1 MLSISSLTFSCGCDH
16 TIFASRVAE
25 YCFPFGLSASTFGFS
40 RCSQDGKY
48 FPLVSSPKGISA
60 SPTRKTRA
68 DIATG
73 IPIV

>member
-1 MLSISSLTFSCGCDH
+1 MLSISSLTLSCGCDH
-16 TIFASRVAE
+16 TIFATRVAE
-25 YCFPFGLSASTFGFS
+25 YGSPLELSASTLDFS
-40 RCSQDGKY
+40 RRFQDGKY
-48 FPLVSSPKGISA
+48 FPLVSSPKGTSA